1 MSQET
6 VHLLVVEDNP
16 GDVRLIEEALQ
27 IHGIR
32 YRMTHCE
39 TAEDGV
45 RTVNGYGEHSKD
57 IPALLLLD
65 FNLPAGEARDVLV
78 AAGNNQVLK
87 DMRKAVVTSS
97 VAPRDR
103 DAAFQFGADSFIFK
117 PADLDTFLKEVGGA
131 ILKLINGDGLGVSGQ
146 TPANVR

>member
-1 MSQET
+1 MSQQP
-6 VHLLVVEDNP
+6 VQLLLVEDNP

-27 IHGIR
+27 MHGIQ

-45 RTVNGYGEHSKD
+45 RTVNGYSEQSKD
-57 IPALLLLD
+57 IPVLLLLD
-65 FNLPAGEARDVLV
+65 FNLPAGEACDVL
-78 AAGNNQVLK
+78 AAANNNHVLK
-87 DMRKAVVTSS
+87 NMRRAVVTSS

-103 DAAFQFGADSFIFK
+103 DTALQFGADSFIFK

-131 ILKLINGDGLGVSGQ
+131 ILKLINGDGLSASGRK
-146 TPANVR
+146 PANGR